1 MADALSIVIPALLS
15 GALIA
20 WYLRS
25 AGVRA
30 VVAGF
35 EARLAAVERSLR
47 CLSTPQRTIALA
59 PEDERSVA
67 GRIEVRATSKPKGAM
82 VGVEPTSPR
91 QYAGSSQA
99 RSLPRNRGAL
109 SVELHRHGCL
119 LFGASKFCPPST
131 KTLDLVTAR
140 GDELF
145 ACPLRR
151 KVSFCLQRR
160 QVLCI

>member
-1 MADALSIVIPALLS
+1 MTDALSIVIPALLS

-35 EARLAAVERSLR
+35 EARLAAAERSLR

-99 RSLPRNRGAL
+99 RAYSADVGR
-109 SVELHRHGCL
+109 
-119 LFGASKFCPPST
+119 
-131 KTLDLVTAR
+131 
-140 GDELF
+140 
-145 ACPLRR
+145 
-151 KVSFCLQRR
+151 
-160 QVLCI
+160 